1 MFARPVYFV
10 RNTFDSAVCMLL
22 ICLLAF
28 TSGRFCFGYSVLTH
42 QQMIDFAWADSIRP
56 LLLERYPN
64 TTAAQLREAQAY
76 AYGGCSIQDAGYYP
90 FGEMFFSDLL
100 HYIRTGDF
108 VASLIRNAH
117 NVDELA
123 FALGALS
130 HYVGDSVGHHD
141 AVNPSTAIVFP
152 KLALQYGQS
161 VTYDE
166 NPHAHVRTEFAFD
179 IDQLTKAHLAPSAYL
194 HHIGLKISFDLLER
208 AFYETYGLHLPQVLG
223 NKRRKAVMESYRFSV
238 RSFLPN
244 FAYAEALIHQHDFPP
259 DSDTEEFQKFD
270 KQLQLADYNNGWQ
283 NTRKKPGVKTH
294 LLAFVVIIVPKIGP
308 MSYLAIKIPTDATQA
323 KYVASVNLSLDMYE
337 GLLDHLREFPAQTPE
352 AIMHLDNR
360 DLDTGY
366 IVQPG
371 GYPLTDKTYAKL
383 LTLITANPAQPT
395 PSGLKHDI
403 LAYYS
408 DPNSPII
415 TKKNAKAWKNVQDQ
429 LAILQGMPVVPI
441 K

>member
-1 MFARPVYFV
+1 
-10 RNTFDSAVCMLL
+10 MLL

-179 IDQLTKAHLAPSAYL
+179 IDQGQR
-194 HHIGLKISFDLLER
+194 IE
-208 AFYETYGLHLPQVLG
+208 
-223 NKRRKAVMESYRFSV
+223 
-238 RSFLPN
+238 
-244 FAYAEALIHQHDFPP
+244 
-259 DSDTEEFQKFD
+259 
-270 KQLQLADYNNGWQ
+270 
-283 NTRKKPGVKTH
+283 
-294 LLAFVVIIVPKIGP
+294 VIIV
-308 MSYLAIKIPTDATQA
+308 
-323 KYVASVNLSLDMYE
+323 VAERFDTSEGNDNIDHIFISLIFWVM
-337 GLLDHLREFPAQTPE
+337 
-352 AIMHLDNR
+352 
-360 DLDTGY
+360 
-366 IVQPG
+366 
-371 GYPLTDKTYAKL
+371 
-383 LTLITANPAQPT
+383 
-395 PSGLKHDI
+395 
-403 LAYYS
+403 
-408 DPNSPII
+408 
-415 TKKNAKAWKNVQDQ
+415 KK
-429 LAILQGMPVVPI
+429 
-441 K
+441 